1 MQTSL
6 RRNILSALA
15 APTVV
20 LLVTAGAVAYSSAK
34 WVVGNAYDG
43 NLINLAQAIATHVH
57 AAPDGLTLTL
67 SPEVEAVLR
76 TDTVDRIYFR
86 VRDQQGRLLGGDAG
100 LPSMDDSDALSSLP
114 VPYTPVGK
122 EAPPARVPMPSSRP
136 LFRDLAHAGQ
146 PIRAV
151 RLYRESGANG
161 ASGFT
166 ITVAETLGKRDEAID
181 RLVIGFA
188 WAGALLL
195 IAAGVVARFSIPSG
209 LAPLERLE
217 NSLRLRSGT
226 DLSPIDPAGVPREVR
241 EVIGALNGLL
251 ERLRTA
257 NAHQRAFLQDAAHQ
271 LRTPLAGL
279 QMQLELLESRP
290 LDETARHRLRVSV
303 ARVIRLAN
311 QLLALARAE
320 AGERLIAD
328 ATEVDLAALIDAMVE
343 DWVDRA
349 DARSID
355 LGVEREP
362 VRLHGDPTLLQELI
376 ANLMDNAL
384 KYGRAGGMVGLRCV
398 IEDDHVLIEVCDDGP
413 GIAPAVR
420 EQVFERFYRHAASQ
434 ADGTGLGLSIA
445 REIVRSHGGRIAI
458 DDGPANGEGGRGT
471 CVRVR
476 LPVHA
481 NMRAQ
486 KTAGR

>member
-6 RRNILSALA
+6 RRNLLSALA

-43 NLINLAQAIATHVH
+43 NLLNLAQAIATHVH

-86 VRDQQGRLLGGDAG
+86 VREPLGRLLGGDAG
-100 LPSMDDSDALSSLP
+100 LPNLDDSDALSALP

-122 EAPPARVPMPSSRP
+122 ESPPLRAPPPSSRP
-136 LFRDLAHAGQ
+136 LFRDLTHAGQ

-151 RLYRESGANG
+151 RLYRENG
-161 ASGFT
+161 AGGFY
-166 ITVAETLGKRDEAID
+166 ITVAETLGKRSEAMD

-188 WAGALLL
+188 WASLLLL

-217 NSLRLRSGT
+217 NSLRTRSGT
-226 DLSPIDPAGVPREVR
+226 DLSPIDPKGVPREVH

-251 ERLRTA
+251 ERLRAA
-257 NAHQRAFLQDAAHQ
+257 NAQQRAFLQDAAHQ

-279 QMQLELLESRP
+279 QMQLELLEARP
-290 LDETARHRLRVSV
+290 ADQAARLRLRQSV
-303 ARVIRLAN
+303 ARVTRLAN
-311 QLLALARAE
+311 QLLAHARAE
-320 AGERLIAD
+320 AGARLIAD
-328 ATEVDLAALIDAMVE
+328 ASGVRLADLIDAMVE

-349 DARSID
+349 DARGID
-355 LGVEREP
+355 LGIEREQ
-362 VRLHGDPTLLQELI
+362 VCLRGDPTLLQELI

-384 KYGRAGGMVGLRCV
+384 KYGRAQGVVSLRCV
-398 IEDDHVLIEVCDDGP
+398 MQGEHVLIEVCDDGP
-413 GIAPAVR
+413 GIPAAVR
-420 EQVFERFYRHAASQ
+420 EQVFERFYRHTEATVS
-434 ADGTGLGLSIA
+434 GSGLGLTIA
-445 REIVRSHGGRIAI
+445 REIARSHGGHIAI
-458 DDGPANGEGGRGT
+458 DDGPQGRGT

-476 LPVHA
+476 LPALA
-481 NMRAQ
+481 NIAPQ
-486 KTAGR
+486 

>member
-86 VRDQQGRLLGGDAG
+86 VRDQQGRLLGGDAE
-100 LPSMDDSDALSSLP
+100 LPTMDDSDALSSLP

-151 RLYRESGANG
+151 RLYRESGA
-161 ASGFT
+161 SGFY
-166 ITVAETLGKRDEAID
+166 ITVAETLGKRSEAID

-279 QMQLELLESRP
+279 QMQLELLEARP
-290 LDETARHRLRVSV
+290 ADDGARARLRQSV
-303 ARVIRLAN
+303 ARVTRLAN

-349 DARSID
+349 DARGID

-445 REIVRSHGGRIAI
+445 REIVRSHGGHIAI
-458 DDGPANGEGGRGT
+458 DDGPNGRGT
-471 CVRVR
+471 CVRVS
-476 LPVHA
+476 LPL
-481 NMRAQ
+481 NRAP
-486 KTAGR
+486 TT

>member
-6 RRNILSALA
+6 RRNLLSALA

-43 NLINLAQAIATHVH
+43 NLVNLAQAIATHVH

-76 TDTVDRIYFR
+76 SDTVDRIYFR

-100 LPSMDDSDALSSLP
+100 LPSVDDSDALSSLP

-122 EAPPARVPMPSSRP
+122 EAPTARMPMPSSRP

-151 RLYRESGANG
+151 RLYRENG
-161 ASGFT
+161 ASGFY
-166 ITVAETLGKRDEAID
+166 ITVAETLGKRNEAMG
-181 RLVIGFA
+181 RLVLGFA

-217 NSLRLRSGT
+217 NSLRARSGT

-241 EVIGALNGLL
+241 EVVGALNGLL

-279 QMQLELLESRP
+279 QMQLELLEARP
-290 LDETARHRLRVSV
+290 ADDAARARLRQSV
-303 ARVIRLAN
+303 ARVTRLAN

-349 DARSID
+349 DARGID
-355 LGVEREP
+355 LGIEREP
-362 VRLHGDPTLLQELI
+362 VRVHGDPTLLQELV

-384 KYGRAGGMVGLRCV
+384 KYGRTGGLVGLRCV
-398 IEDDHVLIEVCDDGP
+398 MQDERVLIEVCDDGP
-413 GIAPAVR
+413 GIPPAVR
-420 EQVFERFYRHAASQ
+420 EQVFERFYRHAGSQ
-434 ADGTGLGLSIA
+434 ASGSGLGLSIA
-445 REIVRSHGGRIAI
+445 REIVRSHRGHIAI
-458 DDGPANGEGGRGT
+458 DDGPDNGEGGRGT
-471 CVRVR
+471 CVRVT
-476 LPVHA
+476 LPLQA
-481 NMRAQ
+481 NTDAQ

>member
-6 RRNILSALA
+6 RRNLLSALA

-86 VRDQQGRLLGGDAG
+86 VRDQQGRLLGGDAE
-100 LPSMDDSDALSSLP
+100 LPTMDDSDALSSLP

-151 RLYRESGANG
+151 RLYRESGA
-161 ASGFT
+161 SGFY
-166 ITVAETLGKRDEAID
+166 ITVAETLGKRSEAID
-181 RLVIGFA
+181 RLVVGFA

-195 IAAGVVARFSIPSG
+195 IAAAVVARFSIPSG

-241 EVIGALNGLL
+241 EVIGAVNGLL

-257 NAHQRAFLQDAAHQ
+257 NAQQRAFLQDAAHQ

-279 QMQLELLESRP
+279 QMQLELLEARP
-290 LDETARHRLRVSV
+290 ADDAARARLRQSV
-303 ARVIRLAN
+303 ARVTRLAN

-328 ATEVDLAALIDAMVE
+328 ATEVELAALIDAMVE

-349 DARSID
+349 DARNID
-355 LGVEREP
+355 LGIEREP
-362 VRLHGDPTLLQELI
+362 VRVHGDPTLLQELI

-398 IEDDHVLIEVCDDGP
+398 IEDDHVLIEVCDDGT

-420 EQVFERFYRHAASQ
+420 EQVFERFYRHAGSQ
-434 ADGTGLGLSIA
+434 ANGSGLGLSIA
-445 REIVRSHGGRIAI
+445 REIVRSHGGLIAI
-458 DDGPANGEGGRGT
+458 DDGPANAEGGRGT
-471 CVRVR
+471 CVRVS
-476 LPVHA
+476 LPLPE
-481 NMRAQ
+481 NTNAQ

>member
-6 RRNILSALA
+6 RRNLLSALA

-86 VRDQQGRLLGGDAG
+86 VRDQQGRLLGGDAE
-100 LPSMDDSDALSSLP
+100 LPTMDDSDALSSLP

-151 RLYRESGANG
+151 RLYRESGA
-161 ASGFT
+161 SGFY
-166 ITVAETLGKRDEAID
+166 ITVAETLGKRSEAID
-181 RLVIGFA
+181 RLVVGFA

-195 IAAGVVARFSIPSG
+195 IAAAVVARFSIPSG

-241 EVIGALNGLL
+241 EVIGAVNGLL

-257 NAHQRAFLQDAAHQ
+257 NAQQRAFLQDAAHQ

-279 QMQLELLESRP
+279 QMQLELLEARP
-290 LDETARHRLRVSV
+290 ADDAARARLRQSV
-303 ARVIRLAN
+303 ARVTRLAN

-328 ATEVDLAALIDAMVE
+328 ATEVELAALIDAMVE

-349 DARSID
+349 DARNID
-355 LGVEREP
+355 LGIEREP
-362 VRLHGDPTLLQELI
+362 VRVHGDPTLLQELI

-420 EQVFERFYRHAASQ
+420 EQVFERFYRHAGSQ
-434 ADGTGLGLSIA
+434 ASGSGLGLSIA

-458 DDGPANGEGGRGT
+458 DDGPNGRGT
-471 CVRVR
+471 CVRVS
-476 LPVHA
+476 LPL
-481 NMRAQ
+481 NRAP
-486 KTAGR
+486 TT

>member
-6 RRNILSALA
+6 RRNLLSALA

-43 NLINLAQAIATHVH
+43 NLLNLAQAIATHVH

-86 VRDQQGRLLGGDAG
+86 VRDPQGRLLGGDAE
-100 LPSMDDSDALSSLP
+100 LPQLDDSDALSSLP

-122 EAPPARVPMPSSRP
+122 EAPPVRTPSSRP
-136 LFRDLAHAGQ
+136 LFRDLAYAGQ
-146 PIRAV
+146 PIRALK
-151 RLYRESGANG
+151 LYRESGAG
-161 ASGFT
+161 GFH
-166 ITVAETLGKRDEAID
+166 IMVAETLGKRNEAMD
-181 RLVIGFA
+181 RLVIGFT
-188 WAGALLL
+188 WAGVLLL
-195 IAAGVVARFSIPSG
+195 ISAGVIARFSIPSG

-217 NSLRLRSGT
+217 NSLRARSGT

-257 NAHQRAFLQDAAHQ
+257 NAQQRAFLQDAAHQ

-279 QMQLELLESRP
+279 QMQLELLEARP
-290 LDETARHRLRVSV
+290 ADHAARARLRGSV
-303 ARVIRLAN
+303 ARVTRLAN

-320 AGERLIAD
+320 AGERLITD

-349 DARSID
+349 DERNID
-355 LGVEREP
+355 LGIERGP

-398 IEDDHVLIEVCDDGP
+398 MQDEHVLIEVCDDGP
-413 GIAPAVR
+413 GIPAAVR
-420 EQVFERFYRHAASQ
+420 EQVFERFYRHAGSQ
-434 ADGTGLGLSIA
+434 ANGSGLGLSIA

-458 DDGPANGEGGRGT
+458 DDGEGGRGT

-476 LPVHA
+476 LPA
-481 NMRAQ
+481 NTNTR
-486 KTAGR
+486 

>member
-6 RRNILSALA
+6 RRNLLSALA

-43 NLINLAQAIATHVH
+43 NLMNLAQAIATHVH

-100 LPSMDDSDALSSLP
+100 LPSVDDSDALSSLP
-114 VPYTPVGK
+114 VPYTPIGK
-122 EAPPARVPMPSSRP
+122 EAPPARVPMHSTRP

-151 RLYRESGANG
+151 RLYLENG
-161 ASGFT
+161 ASGFNV
-166 ITVAETLGKRDEAID
+166 TVAETLGKRSDAID

-195 IAAGVVARFSIPSG
+195 IAAAVVARFSIPSG

-241 EVIGALNGLL
+241 EVIGAVNGLL

-257 NAHQRAFLQDAAHQ
+257 NAQQRAFLQDAAHQ

-279 QMQLELLESRP
+279 QMQLELLEARP
-290 LDETARHRLRVSV
+290 ADDAALARLRQSV
-303 ARVIRLAN
+303 ARVTRLAN

-328 ATEVDLAALIDAMVE
+328 ATEVELAALIDAMVE

-349 DARSID
+349 DARNID
-355 LGVEREP
+355 LGIEREP
-362 VRLHGDPTLLQELI
+362 VRVHGDPTLLQELI

-398 IEDDHVLIEVCDDGP
+398 IEDDHVLIEVCDDGT

-420 EQVFERFYRHAASQ
+420 EQVFERFYRHAGSQ
-434 ADGTGLGLSIA
+434 ASGSGLGLSIA
-445 REIVRSHGGRIAI
+445 REIVRSHRGHIAI
-458 DDGPANGEGGRGT
+458 DDGPDNAEGGRGT
-471 CVRVR
+471 CVRVS
-476 LPVHA
+476 LPLPA
-481 NMRAQ
+481 NPNAQ

>member
-6 RRNILSALA
+6 RRNLLSALA

-86 VRDQQGRLLGGDAG
+86 VRDQQGRLLGGDAE
-100 LPSMDDSDALSSLP
+100 LPTMDDSDALSSLP

-151 RLYRESGANG
+151 RLYRESGA
-161 ASGFT
+161 SGFY
-166 ITVAETLGKRDEAID
+166 ITVAETLGKRSEAID
-181 RLVIGFA
+181 RLVVGFA

-195 IAAGVVARFSIPSG
+195 IAAAVVARFSIPSG

-241 EVIGALNGLL
+241 EVIGAVNGLL

-257 NAHQRAFLQDAAHQ
+257 NAQQRAFLQDAAHQ

-279 QMQLELLESRP
+279 QMQLELLEARP
-290 LDETARHRLRVSV
+290 ADDAARARLRQSV
-303 ARVIRLAN
+303 ARVTRLAN

-328 ATEVDLAALIDAMVE
+328 ATEVELAALIDAMVE

-349 DARSID
+349 DARNID
-355 LGVEREP
+355 LGIEREP
-362 VRLHGDPTLLQELI
+362 VRVHGDPTLLQELI

-398 IEDDHVLIEVCDDGP
+398 IEDDHVLIEVCDDGT

-420 EQVFERFYRHAASQ
+420 EQVFERFYRHAGSQ
-434 ADGTGLGLSIA
+434 ANGSGLGLSIA

-458 DDGPANGEGGRGT
+458 DDGPANAEGGRGT
-471 CVRVR
+471 CVRVS
-476 LPVHA
+476 LPLPE
-481 NMRAQ
+481 NTNAQ

>member
-6 RRNILSALA
+6 RRNLLSALA

-86 VRDQQGRLLGGDAG
+86 VRDQQGRLLGGDAE
-100 LPSMDDSDALSSLP
+100 LPTMDDSDALSSLP

-151 RLYRESGANG
+151 RLYRESGA
-161 ASGFT
+161 SGFY
-166 ITVAETLGKRDEAID
+166 ITVAETLGKRSEAID
-181 RLVIGFA
+181 RLVVGFA

-195 IAAGVVARFSIPSG
+195 IAAAVVARFSIPSG

-241 EVIGALNGLL
+241 EVIGAVNGLL

-257 NAHQRAFLQDAAHQ
+257 NAQQRAFLQDAAHQ

-279 QMQLELLESRP
+279 QMQLELLEARP
-290 LDETARHRLRVSV
+290 ANDAARARLRQSV
-303 ARVIRLAN
+303 ARVTRLAN

-328 ATEVDLAALIDAMVE
+328 ATEVELAALIDAMVE

-349 DARSID
+349 DARNID
-355 LGVEREP
+355 LGIEREP
-362 VRLHGDPTLLQELI
+362 VRVHGDPTLLQELI

-398 IEDDHVLIEVCDDGP
+398 IEDDHVLIEVCDDGT

-420 EQVFERFYRHAASQ
+420 EQVFERFYRHAGSQ
-434 ADGTGLGLSIA
+434 ANGSGLGLSIA
-445 REIVRSHGGRIAI
+445 REIVRSHGGHIAI
-458 DDGPANGEGGRGT
+458 DDGPNGRGT
-471 CVRVR
+471 CVRVS
-476 LPVHA
+476 LPL
-481 NMRAQ
+481 NRAP
-486 KTAGR
+486 TT

>member
-6 RRNILSALA
+6 RRNLLSALA

-86 VRDQQGRLLGGDAG
+86 VRDQQGRLLGGDAE
-100 LPSMDDSDALSSLP
+100 LPTMDDSDALSSLP

-151 RLYRESGANG
+151 RLYRESGA
-161 ASGFT
+161 SGFY
-166 ITVAETLGKRDEAID
+166 ITVAETLGKRSEAID

-241 EVIGALNGLL
+241 EVIGAVNGLL

-257 NAHQRAFLQDAAHQ
+257 NAQQRAFLQDAAHQ

-279 QMQLELLESRP
+279 QMQLELLEARP
-290 LDETARHRLRVSV
+290 ANDAARARLRQSV
-303 ARVIRLAN
+303 ARVTRLAN

-328 ATEVDLAALIDAMVE
+328 ATEVELAALIDAMVE

-349 DARSID
+349 DARNID
-355 LGVEREP
+355 LGIEREP
-362 VRLHGDPTLLQELI
+362 VRVHGDPTLLQELI

-420 EQVFERFYRHAASQ
+420 EQVFERFYRHAGSQ
-434 ADGTGLGLSIA
+434 ANGSGLGLSIA
-445 REIVRSHGGRIAI
+445 REIVRSHGGLIAI
-458 DDGPANGEGGRGT
+458 DDGPANAEGGRGT
-471 CVRVR
+471 CVRVS
-476 LPVHA
+476 LPLPE
-481 NMRAQ
+481 NTNAQ

>member
-6 RRNILSALA
+6 RRNLLSALA

-86 VRDQQGRLLGGDAG
+86 VRDQQGRLLGGDAE
-100 LPSMDDSDALSSLP
+100 LPTMDDSDALSSLP

-151 RLYRESGANG
+151 RLYRESGA
-161 ASGFT
+161 SGFY
-166 ITVAETLGKRDEAID
+166 ITVAETLGKRSEAID
-181 RLVIGFA
+181 RLVVGFA

-195 IAAGVVARFSIPSG
+195 IAAAVVARFSIPSG

-241 EVIGALNGLL
+241 EVIGAVNGLL

-257 NAHQRAFLQDAAHQ
+257 NAQQRAFLQDAAHQ

-279 QMQLELLESRP
+279 QMQLELLEARP
-290 LDETARHRLRVSV
+290 ADDAARARLRQSV
-303 ARVIRLAN
+303 ARVTRLAN

-328 ATEVDLAALIDAMVE
+328 ATEVELAALIDAMVE

-349 DARSID
+349 DARNID
-355 LGVEREP
+355 LGIEREP
-362 VRLHGDPTLLQELI
+362 VRVHGDPTLLQELI

-398 IEDDHVLIEVCDDGP
+398 IEDDHVLIEVCDDGT

-420 EQVFERFYRHAASQ
+420 EQVFERFYRHAGSQ
-434 ADGTGLGLSIA
+434 ANGSGLGLSIA
-445 REIVRSHGGRIAI
+445 REIVRSHGGHIAI
-458 DDGPANGEGGRGT
+458 DDGPNGRGT
-471 CVRVR
+471 CVRVS
-476 LPVHA
+476 LPL
-481 NMRAQ
+481 NRAP
-486 KTAGR
+486 TT

>member
-151 RLYRESGANG
+151 RLYRESGA
-161 ASGFT
+161 SGFY

-217 NSLRLRSGT
+217 NSLRVRSGT

-279 QMQLELLESRP
+279 QMQLELLEARP
-290 LDETARHRLRVSV
+290 ADDGARARLRQSV
-303 ARVIRLAN
+303 ARVTRLAN

-349 DARSID
+349 DARNID
-355 LGVEREP
+355 LGIEREP

-398 IEDDHVLIEVCDDGP
+398 MQDDHVLIEVCDDGP
-413 GIAPAVR
+413 GVAPAVR

-445 REIVRSHGGRIAI
+445 REIVRSHGGHIAI
-458 DDGPANGEGGRGT
+458 DDGPNGRGT
-471 CVRVR
+471 CVRVS
-476 LPVHA
+476 LPL
-481 NMRAQ
+481 NRAP
-486 KTAGR
+486 TT